1 MPDGVGSPTMAGWVS
16 SRAKSVNYVRAFWN
30 AVPEGGVA
38 GKLSRGPS
46 LWRAGWQGGQEAPR
60 SGGRGGKVAKGPSF
74 WRAGWRAA
82 QGPPERPRAADD
94 PLPPNGDSK
103 WSRCAYFSRNST
115 PSANSNWLAEGV
127 AR

>member
-1 MPDGVGSPTMAGWVS
+1 MGLGPPGWRDGFPQG
-16 SRAKSVNYVRAFWN
+16 RKSVNYVRAFWN

-46 LWRAGWQGGQEAPR
+46 L
-60 SGGRGGKVAKGPSF
+60 